1 MRNSIFFTWIN
12 RMVNAKFFH
21 FIIFGMIGVVLY
33 ISLYNNVKPEKMN
46 IKKLEPAEQTIRSP
60 ITIIDEEST
69 EKKRQQAVSQVQDV
83 FILKKEYTQNR
94 VDLIT
99 TIFQSAIEVKEDIV
113 KSKKAFEDRKDQ
125 QDKEVTD
132 EQFKEPTI
140 EQQLE
145 SLKEKLTD
153 DVIRDLSDVSLTAL
167 LKASQQELSIAKDIV
182 VTAINQVMNTRI
194 PASEVENA
202 KRKVEEAIRYTSLRS
217 ELKNATIELARY
229 AVVQNE
235 FYDPKATEEL
245 RKQTYESVEPVR
257 ILQGQIIVEEGQ
269 LISSEIYRQLELVGL
284 VETDQ
289 TYLPFIG
296 LLLFI
301 LIVISFMYYY
311 FNEDIK
317 KKGQSKHEL
326 MLLAS
331 VFLISLLIMKILAII
346 KDSTYGE
353 LYYLYPI
360 AMATMLIKI
369 LIHERLAI
377 VTAIIL
383 SLSGTIMFNDNVTGT
398 FNFPIGMYILISGL
412 AGVLFL
418 SNQNGRA
425 KILQTG
431 IIVSAVNM
439 IVLLTLLFL
448 RNTHLSGL
456 DYGAHFLLAVIS
468 GLGSSVL
475 TIGLLPFF
483 EAGFGIL
490 STMKLIELSN
500 PNHPLLK
507 KILTEAPGTY
517 HHSVM
522 VANLA
527 ESACEAIGANGLLA
541 RVGCYYH
548 DIGKTKRPKY
558 FIENQMNHY
567 NPHDDLPPETSKNI
581 IVAHAVDG
589 AQMLR
594 ENKMPKEIVDI
605 AEQHHGTTLLKYF
618 YHKAVES
625 GKEVNEDDFRYPGPK
640 PQTKEAAIIGIADS
654 VEAAVRSMNNA
665 TPEQIEKIVH
675 AIINDRIHDG
685 QFSECDLTF
694 KEIQTIA
701 QTLCNTLNGIFHNRI
716 EYPEL
721 NKKES

>member
-153 DVIRDLSDVSLTAL
+153 DVIRDLSDVSLTAI

-317 KKGQSKHEL
+317 KKGQSKNEL

-475 TIGLLPFF
+475 TIGFLPFF

-654 VEAAVRSMNNA
+654 VEAAVRSMNNP

>member
-317 KKGQSKHEL
+317 KKGQSKNEL

-475 TIGLLPFF
+475 TIGFLPFF

>member
-125 QDKEVTD
+125 QDKEVVD

-153 DVIRDLSDVSLTAL
+153 DVIRDLSDVSLTAI

-317 KKGQSKHEL
+317 KKGQSKNEL

-475 TIGLLPFF
+475 TIGFLPFF

-654 VEAAVRSMNNA
+654 VEAAVRSMNNP

>member
-654 VEAAVRSMNNA
+654 VEAAVRSMNNP